1 MDRGYGGRMGH
12 REDLLE
18 GAKRCLVAKGFVR
31 TTARDIV
38 AESGT
43 NLASIGYHYGSKDAL
58 LVQAYVALMEQAG
71 EGFDP
76 GPVAGAAGS
85 AERFEAVWS
94 AVVTSLPQ
102 MRGLWLLSVEL
113 VVYGDELPEVRR
125 LLAEAQVQGRS
136 GLTALFTD
144 VPEEELDDET
154 LDTEGRLYQ
163 TLLQGLMVQWIF
175 DPATAT
181 TAQQLTAGLRRVM
194 AAAAPAASRSPARR
208 PARPARRGPAG

>member
-1 MDRGYGGRMGH
+1 MGH
-12 REDLLE
+12 KEDLLE
-18 GAKRCLVAKGFVR
+18 GAQRCLLAKGFVR

-58 LVQAYVALMEQAG
+58 LVQAYVALMERAG

-76 GPVAGAAGS
+76 GPVAGKPGS
-85 AERFEAVWS
+85 LERFEAVWS
-94 AVVTSLPQ
+94 SVVGSLPQ

-144 VPEEELDDET
+144 VPEEQLDAATIDS
-154 LDTEGRLYQ
+154 EGRLYQ

-175 DPATAT
+175 DPDSAT
-181 TAQQLTAGLRRVM
+181 TGDQLTEGLRRVM
-194 AAAAPAASRSPARR
+194 AAAAPPAKTRPPARR
-208 PARPARRGPAG
+208 PARPARRAPSG

>member
-1 MDRGYGGRMGH
+1 MGH
-12 REDLLE
+12 KEDLLE
-18 GAKRCLVAKGFVR
+18 GAKRCLLAKGFVR

-71 EGFDP
+71 EAFAP
-76 GPVAGAAGS
+76 GPMSGAAGS
-85 AERFEAVWS
+85 LERFEAVWS
-94 AVVTSLPQ
+94 SVVSSLPQ

-113 VVYGDELPEVRR
+113 VVYGEELPEVRR

-144 VPEEELDDET
+144 VPEEQLDGAA

-181 TAQQLTAGLRRVM
+181 SAEQLTAGLRRIM
-194 AAAAPAASRSPARR
+194 GAAAPTPAPRSPARR
-208 PARPARRGPAG
+208 PARPARRAPAG

>member
-1 MDRGYGGRMGH
+1 MGH
-12 REDLLE
+12 KEDLLE

-76 GPVAGAAGS
+76 GPVAGRPGS
-85 AERFEAVWS
+85 LERFEAVWS
-94 AVVTSLPQ
+94 AVVSSLPQ

-125 LLAEAQVQGRS
+125 LLAEASVQGRS
-136 GLTALFTD
+136 GLTTLFTD
-144 VPEEELDDET
+144 VPEAELDDET

-175 DPATAT
+175 DQDSATSGE
-181 TAQQLTAGLRRVM
+181 QLTAGLRRVM
-194 AAAAPAASRSPARR
+194 AKAAPAADPAAPAKPARR
-208 PARPARRGPAG
+208 PARPARRAPGG